1 MQKYISCTEEML
13 RRFSQENG
21 AGSKIKPFEFFKRP
35 YFDRSKFIVQWQ
47 TSEPVGQS
55 PALIQRPGER

>member
-1 MQKYISCTEEML
+1 MQKYISRTEEML

-35 YFDRSKFIVQWQ
+35 YFDRSKFI
-47 TSEPVGQS
+47 
-55 PALIQRPGER
+55 ALVSSDLRMNFPMADK